1 MVTDHVE
8 EDYREE
14 EEMTSPRVSSWVG
27 ADGKTMHGVVMI
39 DDGDVVVN
47 PKNMCLL
54 DDCNVCYQAW
64 STSQRE
70 HPICCVCCGHIY
82 GVSCL
87 KKWLLQSSSSGK
99 CPQCNTLSAH
109 KDVILLYAS
118 NVCVA
123 AHQKASSIRHFP
135 FTNKGFIEFKQY
147 VRSRMVN
154 AKKLLAVA
162 SKQLMDVIKQ
172 RGVAKDQ
179 HDTLSGHLDDLSA
192 QIQKLEERAKILGQP
207 VDALGPADALR
218 LHADEL
224 KLQAD
229 ALGQWGDA
237 LGQRANAFEWRT
249 GVLTRRLNAYM
260 ASSDIFAPMF
270 REYLAQQKNTR
281 PCAAAPSDIKN

>member
-8 EDYREE
+8 GDYREE

-39 DDGDVVVN
+39 DDGDVV
-47 PKNMCLL
+47 
-54 DDCNVCYQAW
+54 
-64 STSQRE
+64 
-70 HPICCVCCGHIY
+70 
-82 GVSCL
+82 
-87 KKWLLQSSSSGK
+87 
-99 CPQCNTLSAH
+99 
-109 KDVILLYAS
+109 
-118 NVCVA
+118 
-123 AHQKASSIRHFP
+123 ASSIRHFP
-135 FTNKGFIEFKQY
+135 FTNEGFIEFKQY

-281 PCAAAPSDIKN
+281 PCAAAPRYIKN